1 MIVAPAD
8 AADSYEMLRAAAL
21 RAEFTAC
28 PGLVILRRRGLAAW
42 VRARGQEVDTEAAC
56 HDHRLA
62 HSAPDNPSSPTSD
75 ITRLIA
81 GILVAIAMEPFHA

>member
-1 MIVAPAD
+1 
-8 AADSYEMLRAAAL
+8 MLRAAAL